1 MKKYNSK
8 LNYKGGMY
16 KNLQMPKEEKLK
28 MKIQEKKFKEI
39 LADFIKNTINLDL
52 IDLDVVNIEK
62 LNRITEYD
70 FYIIDLIVKLKNSK
84 TKSIFIKLSKK
95 GKIKESLFCICNLFY
110 EKENNMDKLNKA
122 FRKITIL
129 EENVNKNIN
138 MVSVDISNQNAENKI
153 NLKIYFIEVE
163 KFLNNKIKKRWEDF
177 FEINQIMIIGIV
189 NRY

>member
-1 MKKYNSK
+1 
-8 LNYKGGMY
+8 
-16 KNLQMPKEEKLK
+16 MPKEEKLK
-28 MKIQEKKFKEI
+28 IKIQEKKFKEI

-84 TKSIFIKLSKK
+84 TKSMFIKLSKK

-110 EKENNMDKLNKA
+110 EKVNNMNKLNKA

-138 MVSVDISNQNAENKI
+138 KVSVNISNQNTENKI
-153 NLKIYFIEVE
+153 NLEIYFIEV
-163 KFLNNKIKKRWEDF
+163 KKYLNTKIKKRWEDF